1 MKRVGRAGSLG
12 VAADVRVTG
21 VKAILYAGR
30 PWAEA
35 CGGQVTWMVSC
46 LVSLMAL
53 SWRNGTEPHETQ
65 GTPLAP

>member
-1 MKRVGRAGSLG
+1 MGIVGRMGCMKRVGRAGSLG

-35 CGGQVTWMVSC
+35 CGEQVTWMVSC
-46 LVSLMAL
+46 LVSLMGL
-53 SWRNGTEPHETQ
+53 VLEEWH
-65 GTPLAP
+65 